1 MQQVVH
7 RGSVIAPATGF
18 TKGCGFD
25 FNLNPAIGCRF
36 GCSYCYAANFT
47 QDRAPAGAAWG
58 EWTTLK
64 AHSGDTLSRHAS
76 LTGKSIYMSTSTDPY
91 QPAER
96 KENVTRG
103 ILEAL
108 TLPKHRGVTLVVQ
121 TRSPLVTRDMDLLS
135 EIHRHGLVQVNMSVT
150 TDSEEIRKVFE
161 PTCPPI
167 SHRLDA
173 VDTLV
178 RAGIQ
183 AAVTVTPMLPLRSV
197 TDFSARLASMGLS
210 TVVIQPFHEVQ
221 SRSAVRS
228 TRSEALELLSE
239 HGVTL
244 AQIKQQAN
252 RLYAALRA
260 AGVHVGVN
268 QSGFNVPTR
277 A

>member
-64 AHSGDTLSRHAS
+64 AHSGDALASHAS
-76 LTGKSIYMSTSTDPY
+76 LTGKSIYMSTATDPY

-96 KENVTRG
+96 TAHVTRG

-108 TLPKHRGVTLVVQ
+108 TLPRHRGVTLVVQ
-121 TRSPLVTRDMDLLS
+121 TRAPLVTRDVDLLS
-135 EIHRHGLVQVNMSVT
+135 DIHQHGLVQVNMSVT
-150 TDSEEIRKVFE
+150 TDCDAIRKVFE
-161 PTCPPI
+161 PTCPPVD
-167 SHRLDA
+167 HRLRA
-173 VDTLV
+173 VETLV
-178 RAGIQ
+178 QAGLQ
-183 AAVTVTPMLPLRSV
+183 VAVTVTPMLPLRSV
-197 TDFSARLASMGLS
+197 ADFSATLAGLGLAA
-210 TVVIQPFHEVQ
+210 VVIQPFHEVQ
-221 SRSAVRS
+221 SRVGVRS
-228 TRSEALELLSE
+228 TRSEALRLMEQ

-244 AQIKQQAN
+244 EQIRQQAN
-252 RLYAALRA
+252 RLYAALKG
-260 AGVHVGVN
+260 AGVPVGVN

-277 A
+277 H